1 MAAARKPRLPHPW
14 RGMVGRLAGKTT
26 SGVHSSFTAPSL
38 YRLVGGAI
46 IEVANM
52 GVEIRIIGKGC
63 FFCNELRKIVDDLVA
78 ELAIADAQVEQ
89 VHNVDEL
96 LDYGVVNPPALV
108 VNGKL
113 KMMGRVL
120 VRSRVRR
127 AIEEEMGPP
136 REAHPGESS

>member
-1 MAAARKPRLPHPW
+1 
-14 RGMVGRLAGKTT
+14 
-26 SGVHSSFTAPSL
+26 
-38 YRLVGGAI
+38 
-46 IEVANM
+46 M

-127 AIEEEMGPP
+127 AREEEMGPP